1 MNNHKFDLN
10 NIQPIEGDITD
21 FYPLPIIKT
30 PDFEELML
38 QISDVMRAA
47 NKLRPSITHEE
58 AVLKIYNIV
67 VEVSVYAEYLAF
79 VKTNGT
85 L

>member
-1 MNNHKFDLN
+1 M
-10 NIQPIEGDITD
+10 PR
-21 FYPLPIIKT
+21 YPKLMKGELIMFMPK
-30 PDFEELML
+30 PDYEEMML

-47 NKLRPSITHEE
+47 NKLRPDITHKE

-67 VEVSVYAEYLAF
+67 VEVGVYAEYIEF

>member
-1 MNNHKFDLN
+1 MFMPK
-10 NIQPIEGDITD
+10 
-21 FYPLPIIKT
+21 
-30 PDFEELML
+30 PDYEEMML

-58 AVLKIYNIV
+58 AVLMIYKIV
-67 VEVSVYAEYLAF
+67 VEVGVYAEYLEF
-79 VKTNGT
+79 VKANGT

>member
-1 MNNHKFDLN
+1 MFMPK
-10 NIQPIEGDITD
+10 
-21 FYPLPIIKT
+21 
-30 PDFEELML
+30 PDYEEMML

-47 NKLRPSITHEE
+47 NKLRPNITHEE

-67 VEVSVYAEYLAF
+67 VEVGVYAEYLEF
-79 VKTNGT
+79 VKTKGT